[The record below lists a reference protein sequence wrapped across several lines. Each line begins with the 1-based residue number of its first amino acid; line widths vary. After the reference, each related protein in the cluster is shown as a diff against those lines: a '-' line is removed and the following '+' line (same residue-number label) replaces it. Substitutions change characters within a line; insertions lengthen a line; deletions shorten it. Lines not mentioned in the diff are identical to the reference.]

1 MAVKQGPRLGTKLFI
16 LTSFILVII
25 PWFSYLYLAEM
36 EGVLLE
42 SQRNAQLLT
51 ARGVATLLNGRSDL
65 FDELPINPDGYEQL
79 YAYPLEK
86 PIRIDGNDADW
97 EDILDYNV
105 GFGSSSIA
113 PSPDRALNQFYL
125 VLGEHNGQVYA
136 LVQVVD
142 DRIVFR
148 NKSILRLDLSDH
160 IRLTFKDGTGQT
172 HKVVI
177 TATEPGVTTAY
188 EVDDR
193 WRYDINGAAE
203 NRIPGVLVTT
213 EAGYAVEFRVPLEF
227 LGENRNFGLAVV
239 DVDNEDNRAIESITG
254 TLPSGGI
261 EAFGLVLLKSP
272 EILRIIEGL
281 GYSGANI
288 QVIDVDGR
296 IRAEI
301 GSYEDIGETPIAEPG
316 ALGQVARW
324 LEFVVNPFYLLLE
337 SSLSNPNSS
346 QEEQIIKQALGGE
359 PRVDYVQSP
368 TDGPVIVA
376 AHPIVDQSSV
386 MGSVVLKQTTD
397 RISEIRREALRTIV
411 NFSLAF
417 FLLFAGIILTFSA
430 RLTRRIRKLG
440 NETANVLDAR
450 GRLTSSR
457 LKTEIEASDEIGDLA
472 RSISGMLSRMHQ
484 HNQFLENMPRTLRHE
499 INNPLNTLST
509 SLHNLADAESAEMRT
524 RYLESAKRGL
534 NRIGL
539 IVQNLADAANLE
551 DALIGEDLELIDL
564 TALIKSYLNNCKV
577 VHPKRNFIYQGS
589 SIAIPVMVSDF
600 RIEQLLDKLID
611 NALDFAYI
619 DAPIVLSLYQKGR
632 MAEFSITNTGP
643 QIPSEMMDA
652 VFDSMISIR
661 PGNPDNRLH
670 FGMGLHV
677 VRVISEHHGG
687 SVSIQNETQP
697 DGVKVTV
704 RLPMADEPPSP
715 AEPPDPDSSEHHAP
729 RDVINE

>member
-25 PWFSYLYLAEM
+25 PWFSYLYLVEM

-136 LVQVVD
+136 LVQVID

-148 NKSILRLDLSDH
+148 NKNILRLDLSDH

-288 QVIDVDGR
+288 QD
-296 IRAEI
+296 
-301 GSYEDIGETPIAEPG
+301 
-316 ALGQVARW
+316 
-324 LEFVVNPFYLLLE
+324 
-337 SSLSNPNSS
+337 
-346 QEEQIIKQALGGE
+346 
-359 PRVDYVQSP
+359 
-368 TDGPVIVA
+368 
-376 AHPIVDQSSV
+376 
-386 MGSVVLKQTTD
+386 
-397 RISEIRREALRTIV
+397 LR
-411 NFSLAF
+411 
-417 FLLFAGIILTFSA
+417 
-430 RLTRRIRKLG
+430 
-440 NETANVLDAR
+440 
-450 GRLTSSR
+450 
-457 LKTEIEASDEIGDLA
+457 
-472 RSISGMLSRMHQ
+472 
-484 HNQFLENMPRTLRHE
+484 
-499 INNPLNTLST
+499 
-509 SLHNLADAESAEMRT
+509 
-524 RYLESAKRGL
+524 
-534 NRIGL
+534 
-539 IVQNLADAANLE
+539 
-551 DALIGEDLELIDL
+551 
-564 TALIKSYLNNCKV
+564 
-577 VHPKRNFIYQGS
+577 
-589 SIAIPVMVSDF
+589 
-600 RIEQLLDKLID
+600 
-611 NALDFAYI
+611 
-619 DAPIVLSLYQKGR
+619 
-632 MAEFSITNTGP
+632 
-643 QIPSEMMDA
+643 
-652 VFDSMISIR
+652 
-661 PGNPDNRLH
+661 
-670 FGMGLHV
+670 
-677 VRVISEHHGG
+677 
-687 SVSIQNETQP
+687 
-697 DGVKVTV
+697 
-704 RLPMADEPPSP
+704 
-715 AEPPDPDSSEHHAP
+715 
-729 RDVINE
+729 

>member
-25 PWFSYLYLAEM
+25 PWFSYLYLVEM

-136 LVQVVD
+136 LVQVID

-148 NKSILRLDLSDH
+148 NKNILRLDLSDH

-288 QVIDVDGR
+288 QVIDVNGR
-296 IRAEI
+296 IRADI
-301 GSYEDIGETPIAEPG
+301 GSYEDIGETPLTETG
-316 ALGQVARW
+316 TLGQIARW

-346 QEEQIIKQALGGE
+346 QEEQVIKQALGGE
-359 PRVDYVQSP
+359 PKVDYVQSP

-457 LKTEIEASDEIGDLA
+457 LKAEIEASDEIGDLA

-509 SLHNLADAESAEMRT
+509 SLHNLADSESAEMRV

-564 TALIKSYLNNCKV
+564 AALVQSYLNNCKV
-577 VHPKRNFIYQGS
+577 IHPKRNFIYQGS
-589 SIAIPVMVSDF
+589 SVAIPVMVSDF

-611 NALDFAYI
+611 NALDFADV
-619 DAPIVLSLYQKGR
+619 DAPIVLSLYQEGR
-632 MAEFSITNTGP
+632 VAEFSITNTGP
-643 QIPSEMMDA
+643 QIPSEMIDA

-687 SVSIQNETQP
+687 SVSIQNVTQP

-704 RLPMADEPPSP
+704 RLPIADEPRSS
-715 AEPPDPDSSEHHAP
+715 AEPPDPNSSEPPPP
-729 RDVINE
+729 REIIN